1 MALYSYFNAI
11 NPAFFCRFQQVFSF
25 SFFLRFLGGFFCGR
39 GDAANQGARLKAEKM
54 GGEKFQ
60 ENFAGVFLPPLP
72 HLLQS
77 CS

>member
-11 NPAFFCRFQQVFSF
+11 NPAFFRRFQQVFFF
-25 SFFLRFLGGFFCGR
+25 SFFGFWVVFCGR
-39 GDAANQGARLKAEKM
+39 GDAANQRARLKAEKM

-60 ENFAGVFLPPLP
+60 ENFAGVFFLPLP